1 MRFLVICCLA
11 LFLLPRSAAAEWHLV
26 PMAGLTTFANT
37 SILDVEQATG
47 RTRVHGGAGV
57 AWLSRGIFGVE
68 ALGFYTP
75 SFFEGDHAF
84 GDVAAIDKVKT
95 SRTVSLMAN
104 VVATLPQR
112 WTEYGLRPFVSAGFG
127 LLHANATGGVFPVDV
142 NTTGFN
148 VGGGAVGFLSP
159 HTGLRF
165 DVRYHTT
172 LNREAN
178 APAFGDVH
186 LRYVTMSVGLV
197 FRRGRT
203 Q

>member
-1 MRFLVICCLA
+1 MRFFVICLLA
-11 LFLLPRSAAAEWHLV
+11 LLLVPRSAAAEWHLV

-37 SILDVEQATG
+37 SIIDVEQATG
-47 RTRVHGGAGV
+47 RTRGHVGIGA
-57 AWLSRGIFGVE
+57 AWLSRGIFGLE
-68 ALGFYTP
+68 ALGLYTP
-75 SFFEGDHAF
+75 SFFEGDHVF
-84 GDVAAIDKVKT
+84 GDVAALDKVKS

-127 LLHANATGGVFPVDV
+127 LLHAQATGSLFPVDV
-142 NTTGFN
+142 NTSGFN

-172 LNREAN
+172 LNRSAN

-186 LRYVTMSVGLV
+186 LRYVTASVGLV
-197 FRRGRT
+197 FRR
-203 Q
+203 